1 MSDSDDFKNCGH
13 PFSTKEGICTN
24 DARYPDG
31 KCGFHTDSPES
42 DINGLEEDDF
52 EHGLFASDYYE
63 TLTEGDKNFINAVA
77 DDLLE
82 KSYYDETDTA
92 MVEKCRQIA
101 VDLHQKRRA
110 DGYIGR
116 KGMTQEN
123 TVGVHEQYGEITE
136 TEENTLFITKDR
148 LSRESRLS
156 MKDLGILDE
165 DGEVS
170 EGSSKSAIEQLSE
183 ELD

>member
-1 MSDSDDFKNCGH
+1 MSEEDDEICGEEYR
-13 PFSTKEGICTN
+13 TRDGICTN
-24 DARYPDG
+24 DPIYSDG
-31 KCGFHTDSPES
+31 KCGYHS
-42 DINGLEEDDF
+42 EENDDMRGRRPA
-52 EHGLFASDYYE
+52 EKHGLYNSEYYKSLPD
-63 TLTEGDKNFINAVA
+63 TDQNFIDAVA

-82 KSYYDETDTA
+82 KSWYEEGDSS

-101 VDLHQKRRA
+101 IDLHQRRRA
-110 DGYIGR
+110 DGYIAK

-123 TVGVHEQYGEITE
+123 VVAVHDTHGEVTQ

-165 DGEVS
+165 DSAKGS
-170 EGSSKSAIEQLSE
+170 EQTESLLESLSDDME
-183 ELD
+183 